1 MGRPLSDL
9 DEAERYRSFDDLQL
23 AMPSVWE
30 SMRLGFDD
38 ESVVVVPSI
47 SIERT
52 TPGSGTVMQALEER
66 ALFLLL
72 LLRQPRLRMIYV
84 TSQPVSE
91 SIVEY
96 YLGLLPG
103 VIPSHAR
110 ARLTLVPVGDA
121 SPVPLSSKLLAR
133 PRLLREI
140 RSLIPNPARSHLIP
154 YNTTPLER
162 DVALSLGIPMYG
174 ADPRLADLGSKTGC
188 RRMFEELGVPCPVGA
203 EDLHTVDDIVAGVQS
218 MRARRPSLSQAIVKL
233 NEGVSGAGNAMV
245 DLDGLPAPGSS
256 NEAAAITERVLAMQP
271 EAETLAV
278 DVYLAA
284 FEKHGGI
291 VEERITGVAL
301 TSPSVQMRALPD
313 GTVELLSTHD
323 QLLGGASGQKY
334 LGCVFPAN
342 PDYAAAIAEPAMVI
356 GRHLAELGVLGRFA
370 VDFVVVQ
377 DESGAWTPYAIELNL
392 RKGGT
397 THPFLTLQFLT
408 DGSYDGERGV
418 FLTPSGSP
426 KYLVATDH
434 LEDERL
440 KALTVSGPLRHRR
453 APRAALRPVAPYR
466 SGVPH
471 DQLPHR
477 VRSRR
482 PDRGRR
488 HPRGCM
494 AHLPRGAVRA
504 PPGGGAG
511 TRGRS
516 RRRLN
521 LCLATDDPVWYVAYG
536 SNMSRRVSAA
546 TSPVD
551 GHGAPAVPTW
561 DVVTSRHPA
570 ETSGSIWPVASRL
583 RANPL
588 SGVGAW
594 PSMTLTSMASWRRG
608 HTC

>member
-1 MGRPLSDL
+1 MTQVQSPGSLLSDL
-9 DEAERYRSFDDLQL
+9 DESQRYRLFDDQQQ
-23 AMPSVWE
+23 AMPSVWA
-30 SMRLGFDD
+30 SMQLGYDD

-47 SIERT
+47 SLDRS
-52 TPGSGTVMQALEER
+52 TPGSGTVMQAMEER

-121 SPVPLSSKLLAR
+121 TGTSLSAKLLAR

-140 RSLIPNPARSHLIP
+140 RSRIPNLARSHLIP

-203 EDLHTVDDIVAGVQS
+203 EDLRTVEELVAGVQS
-218 MRARRPSLSQAIVKL
+218 MRVRRPSLDQAIVKL
-233 NEGVSGAGNAMV
+233 NEGVSGSGNAVV
-245 DLDGLPAPGSS
+245 DLHGLPAIGSPD
-256 NEAAAITERVLAMQP
+256 EPAAITERLLAMQL
-271 EAETLAV
+271 EDERLALQ
-278 DVYLAA
+278 DYLAA
-284 FEKHGGI
+284 FAKNGGI

-323 QLLGGASGQKY
+323 QLLGGKSGQSY
-334 LGCVFPAN
+334 LGCVFPAD
-342 PDYAAAIAEPAMVI
+342 PAYAADIAQPAMVI
-356 GRHLAELGVLGRFA
+356 GRYLAALGVLGRFA

-377 DESGAWTPYAIELNL
+377 DDSGGWTPFAIELNL

-408 DGSYDGERGV
+408 DGTYDGERGV
-418 FLTPSGSP
+418 FLTPGGSA

-440 KALTVSGPLRHRR
+440 KALTVPDLFDIVVNHGLHFDQARRTGVVFHMISCLTECGRVGLTAVGDSPEDAHRIYQEAQSVLLRE
-453 APRAALRPVAPYR
+453 AGSALEE
-466 SGVPH
+466 
-471 DQLPHR
+471 R
-477 VRSRR
+477 VL
-482 PDRGRR
+482 DR
-488 HPRGCM
+488 
-494 AHLPRGAVRA
+494 
-504 PPGGGAG
+504 
-511 TRGRS
+511 
-516 RRRLN
+516 
-521 LCLATDDPVWYVAYG
+521 
-536 SNMSRRVSAA
+536 
-546 TSPVD
+546 
-551 GHGAPAVPTW
+551 
-561 DVVTSRHPA
+561 VV
-570 ETSGSIWPVASRL
+570 
-583 RANPL
+583 
-588 SGVGAW
+588 VG
-594 PSMTLTSMASWRRG
+594 
-608 HTC
+608 

>member
-1 MGRPLSDL
+1 MTQLQAPEQKTAGRRLSDL
-9 DEAERYRSFDDLQL
+9 DEDERYRSFDHLQV

-30 SMRLGFDD
+30 SMRLDFDD

-52 TPGSGTVMQALEER
+52 TAGSGTVQQALEER

-121 SPVPLSSKLLAR
+121 SPIPLSSKLLAR
-133 PRLLREI
+133 PRLLKQI
-140 RSLIPNPARSHLIP
+140 RSLVPNSARSHLIP

-174 ADPRLADLGSKTGC
+174 SDPRLADLGSKTGC
-188 RRMFEELGVPCPVGA
+188 RRMFEELGVTCPVGA
-203 EDLHTVDDIVAGVQS
+203 EDLRTVDDIVAGVQS
-218 MRARRPSLSQAIVKL
+218 MRSRRPSLNQAIVKL
-233 NEGVSGAGNAMV
+233 NEGVSGAGNALV
-245 DLDGLPAPGSS
+245 DLHGLPAPGSPD
-256 NEAAAITERVLAMQP
+256 EASAITDCIRGMQP
-271 EAETLAV
+271 EAEGLAV
-278 DVYLAA
+278 DTYLAA
-284 FEKHGGI
+284 FAKHGGI
-291 VEERITGVAL
+291 VEERITGVKL

-334 LGCVFPAN
+334 LGCVFPAD
-342 PDYAAAIAEPAMVI
+342 PGYAASIAEPAMVI

-377 DESGAWTPYAIELNL
+377 DDSGAWTPYAIELNL

-418 FLTPSGSP
+418 FLTPAGTP

-440 KALTVSGPLRHRR
+440 KALTVTELFDTVVRHGLHFDQARRTGVVFHMISCLTECGRVGLTAVGDNPEEAWRIYQEAQSMLLRE
-453 APRAALRPVAPYR
+453 AEVALEE
-466 SGVPH
+466 
-471 DQLPHR
+471 
-477 VRSRR
+477 
-482 PDRGRR
+482 
-488 HPRGCM
+488 
-494 AHLPRGAVRA
+494 
-504 PPGGGAG
+504 
-511 TRGRS
+511 
-516 RRRLN
+516 
-521 LCLATDDPVWYVAYG
+521 G
-536 SNMSRRVSAA
+536 S
-546 TSPVD
+546 
-551 GHGAPAVPTW
+551 
-561 DVVTSRHPA
+561 VV
-570 ETSGSIWPVASRL
+570 G
-583 RANPL
+583 
-588 SGVGAW
+588 
-594 PSMTLTSMASWRRG
+594 
-608 HTC
+608 